1 MTEQMAIEYLLN
13 RYLVVG
19 SPVNPPKEECEKQ
32 NAVID
37 MAIQAIEKQSMVN
50 EILNELKQYR
60 AVGTVEEI
68 QTAMKYMR
76 IAKMHGTVGKA
87 IDACAE
93 YESIGTVEE
102 LQALK
107 EKKAFKPVHVKYV
120 INSNGRKKHTM
131 YCRNCGKFSARVYAR
146 DKFCRKCGCEIDWE

>member
-37 MAIQAIEKQSMVN
+37 MAIQALEKQSMIN
-50 EILNELKQYR
+50 EILNEMWQLNEIAKGYCEVGTLEEFKQYR
-60 AVGTVEEI
+60 A
-68 QTAMKYMR
+68 
-76 IAKMHGTVGKA
+76 
-87 IDACAE
+87 
-93 YESIGTVEE
+93 IGTVEE

-107 EKKAFKPVHVKYV
+107 E
-120 INSNGRKKHTM
+120 NQ
-131 YCRNCGKFSARVYAR
+131 
-146 DKFCRKCGCEIDWE
+146 RKCEDCAGCTNWNCDCYNERVMAIEEFAERIMENCSMSEMNRKMIKQIAESMKGEKE

>member
-19 SPVNPPKEECEKQ
+19 SPVNPPKEECEKH

-37 MAIQAIEKQSMVN
+37 MAIQALEKQSMVN

-60 AVGTVEEI
+60 A
-68 QTAMKYMR
+68 
-76 IAKMHGTVGKA
+76 
-87 IDACAE
+87 
-93 YESIGTVEE
+93 IGTVEE

-107 EKKAFKPVHVKYV
+107 ENQRKCEDCAGCTNWNCDCYNERVMAIEEFAEQIELGISESIIWDMLATASKNGSLSDTSDKIVDYV
-120 INSNGRKKHTM
+120 IETIK
-131 YCRNCGKFSARVYAR
+131 
-146 DKFCRKCGCEIDWE
+146 EIAESMKGEKE